1 MILNSNTLH
10 CKDLNARI
18 TIDNN
23 TKNVSVFFDSI
34 DDVEK
39 GIIVINGNVGAVIFS
54 ALISYGTKWSC
65 KLIAF
70 SSSNADTTSAVL
82 TDMNKK
88 LQFKATTDL
97 WETDVFV
104 TAKLI

>member
-1 MILNSNTLH
+1 M
-10 CKDLNARI
+10 

-23 TKNVSVFFDSI
+23 AKNVSVFFDSI
-34 DDVEK
+34 NDVEK
-39 GIIVINGNVGAVIFS
+39 GIIVINGRIGAAVIFS

-65 KLIAF
+65 KLVAF
-70 SSSNADTTSAVL
+70 SSSNADTASAVL
-82 TDMNKK
+82 DGVNKK

-97 WETDVFV
+97 EESDVSI